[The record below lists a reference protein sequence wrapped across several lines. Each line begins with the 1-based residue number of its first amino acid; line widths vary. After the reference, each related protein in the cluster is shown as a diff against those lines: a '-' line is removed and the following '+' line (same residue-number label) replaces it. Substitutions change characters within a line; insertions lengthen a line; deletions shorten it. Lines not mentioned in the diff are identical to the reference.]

1 MLLRPPSFLFCLAA
15 FLPFSGAL
23 AQSAAPPTPDSLDY
37 PTALRLL
44 QSYNYTIRK
53 AEARVGGAEGSRL
66 SAGARRLPSLALSAQ
81 YQRLDENRLESFS
94 GTTFGDTQSWNADL
108 TATQPLY
115 TGGNISAGIDSSEAE
130 VLAARAR
137 LMATRQETLL
147 QFRQAWYT
155 ALLRRGQISV
165 QQRNVE
171 LREEQLDTTKDRL
184 EAGTVSRFEVLRAE
198 VALANARPPLI
209 RARNNFRLAV
219 VDLLTVIGLPAPSAD
234 LPEIEGDLRYQSF
247 PADLRE
253 ALATARQQR
262 PEYRAFRQSARAA
275 QAAVRETRS
284 ARRPSLNLTASYG
297 VQKSSFS
304 DQLDDTV
311 QGWSIGV
318 QGSWN
323 FWDWNQTE
331 GRVLTAK
338 ASARQAELDLDELDL
353 QVASEVRQAL
363 SSVEEAEQLV
373 KASLKVVEQA
383 REALDLA
390 EDRFSVGT
398 VIQLDVLEAQVA
410 LTEARLNELQALHD
424 HAVAVARLE
433 KAMGITPEA
442 VPDPAN

>member
-1 MLLRPPSFLFCLAA
+1 MLLRPPSFLLCMVA
-15 FLPFSGAL
+15 FLPFSGVL
-23 AQSAAPPTPDSLDY
+23 AQSAGPPTPDTLDY

-44 QSYNYTIRK
+44 QSNNFAIRK
-53 AEARVGGAEGSRL
+53 AEARVGGAEGNRL
-66 SAGARRLPSLALSAQ
+66 AAGARRLPGLSLSAQ

-115 TGGNISAGIDSSEAE
+115 AGGNIDAGIEGSEAN
-130 VLAARAR
+130 LRAARAR
-137 LMATRQETLL
+137 LDATRQLALL

-155 ALLRRGQISV
+155 ALLRRGQIRV

-171 LREEQLDTTKDRL
+171 LREEQLETTRDRM

-219 VDLLTVIGLPAPSAD
+219 VDLLTVIGLPAPSGK
-234 LPEIEGDLRYQSF
+234 LPEIRGDLRYQPF

-253 ALATARQQR
+253 ALTTARRQR
-262 PEYRAFRQSARAA
+262 PEYRAFRQSAEAA
-275 QAAVRETRS
+275 RAAVRETRS

-311 QGWSIGV
+311 QGWAIGL

-331 GRVLTAK
+331 GRVLAAQ

-353 QVASEVRQAL
+353 RIASEVRQAL

-373 KASLKVVEQA
+373 EASRKVVEQA

-424 HAVAVARLE
+424 HAVAVARME
-433 KAMGITPEA
+433 QAIGT
-442 VPDPAN
+442 VPDSLPAPAN